1 MPRQREKETYLCRF
15 NLSLGSSHNGFNN
28 RTTFIMQKV
37 DFINNNQA
45 DQLSVGSIT
54 TLASDDIPL
63 LRSGD
68 NDLSLTDLL
77 FGHVDISRKFVDDD
91 AVALQSLGEVLHDF
105 LDESLHRSDVHD
117 LEFALVHGAIFTKME
132 TNLVHDGQN
141 SHIGLTSTGRS
152 AQQDVFLVH
161 RNSTEEHTEE

>member
-1 MPRQREKETYLCRF
+1 
-15 NLSLGSSHNGFNN
+15 
-28 RTTFIMQKV
+28 MQKV

-45 DQLSVGSIT
+45 DQLSVGSIA

-141 SHIGLTSTGRS
+141 SHIGLTSTGGS

-161 RNSTEEHTEE
+161 RNSKEEHTEE